1 MKFLN
6 TGTTDDSRVLKA
18 LDRSQAVIEF
28 KPDGTIV
35 TANQNFLDVMGY
47 SLDQI
52 QGKHHSIFVEPSLA
66 GSPEY
71 KVFWEE
77 LGRGEFKSGRYKR
90 IGNGGKEIWIR
101 ASYNPVLDSHG
112 RPYKIVKIATDVTAQ
127 TMQDADY
134 RGQLQ
139 AIGKS
144 QAVIEFNLDGTIIT
158 ANENFLSTV
167 GYGLSEIQGKHH
179 RMFVEPDYAESAA
192 YTTFWEELGRGEF
205 KSDEFKRVGKGGKE
219 VWIQASY
226 NPILDPSGR
235 PFKVVKY
242 ATDTTAAVLRR
253 QEAERVGTL
262 VDEALSKIVQTISS
276 TDEQTNMASSGAVE
290 TASTV
295 QAVAT
300 AASQFDASSQEIAR
314 SMAASQ
320 VAVERALEE
329 TRGADESTQALANAT
344 EAMSG
349 IVEIIQ
355 NIAGQ
360 INLLALNAT
369 IESARAGEAGKGF
382 AVVATEVKNLA
393 NQVASAIG
401 QISGEIANV
410 QAVSGDVVTRLK
422 GISDGVGSVQE
433 SVTVVASSIEEQ
445 AAASREITGNMQN
458 ASSAVNDISSSLEQ
472 INVSVGEAR
481 NFAGESMK
489 LYRSLE
495 STAA

>member
-1 MKFLN
+1 MRFLSG
-6 TGTTDDSRVLKA
+6 GTSDDSRVLQA
-18 LDRSQAVIEF
+18 LGRSQAVIEF
-28 KPDGTIV
+28 ELDGTII
-35 TANQNFLDVMGY
+35 TANENFLEVMGY
-47 SLDQI
+47 SLDEI
-52 QGKHHSIFVEPSLA
+52 RGKHHSMFVERELA

-71 KVFWEE
+71 RAFWEE
-77 LGRGEFKSGRYKR
+77 LGRGVFKSDQFKR
-90 IGNGGKEIWIR
+90 VGKGGKEVWIQ
-101 ASYNPVLDSHG
+101 ATYNPVLDGRG
-112 RPYKIVKIATDVTAQ
+112 RPRKIVKIAADVTSQ
-127 TMQDADY
+127 TLQDADY

-144 QAVIEFNLDGTIIT
+144 QAVIEFKLDGTIIT
-158 ANENFLSTV
+158 ANENFLNTV
-167 GYGLSEIQGKHH
+167 GYTLSEIQGKHH
-179 RMFVEPDYAESAA
+179 SMFADPDYARSAA
-192 YTTFWEELGRGEF
+192 YKAFWDELGRGEF
-205 KSDEFKRVGKGGKE
+205 KSGEFKRLGKGGRE

-226 NPILDPSGR
+226 NPILDPNDR

-242 ATDTTAAVLRR
+242 ATDTTAAVLQR
-253 QEAERVGTL
+253 QEADRVGKL
-262 VDEALSKIVQTISS
+262 LDEALSKIVQTIAS
-276 TDEQTNMASSGAVE
+276 TDEQTTMASSGATE

-295 QAVAT
+295 QAVAS

-314 SMAASQ
+314 SMNASQ
-320 VAVERALEE
+320 AAVERALEE
-329 TRGADESTQALANAT
+329 TRGADESTQALASAA

-410 QAVSGDVVTRLK
+410 QTVSGDVVTRLK

-433 SVTVVASSIEEQ
+433 SVTVVASAVEEQ
-445 AAASREITGNMQN
+445 AAASQEITGNMQN
-458 ASSAVNDISSSLEQ
+458 ASSAVNDISASLEQ

-481 NFAGESMK
+481 SLASEGME

-495 STAA
+495 NAAA